1 MIEKNKFFCFLVL
14 LLLIFITNNLQA
26 DECKKIK
33 LNNGTLWVSSS
44 DEYKLCACQA
54 YENATVSLE
63 KMVKDKKPANWCV
76 VMDIDDT
83 ILNTVNHIIGL
94 EERGE
99 KYSDEEWI
107 EWYKKNEALP
117 VPGAVEFTQTVKK
130 LGGKVILITN
140 TQPQLRELTLNNL
153 KTFGFNYDMCLMKTG
168 SYARDTDKVLR
179 VKDVADGNIKGYPEY
194 GNTGPQNILMRIG
207 DSAHDLYDTTKYKFE
222 DVKDR
227 IGKDLIIIPNPMYG
241 SWSHSQDDC
250 MEPITSVTE
259 GKEFT
264 ITLDSNP
271 STGYKWELQKLDE
284 TMVTLISCKYAKKDN
299 LLPGSGGK
307 EIWTLKGISKGKT
320 VISFRYA
327 RPWEKDEE
335 SWEEKSFFILIK

>member
-271 STGYKWELQKLDE
+271 STGYKWELQNQDE
-284 TMVTLISCKYAKKDN
+284 TMVTFISCKYARTDN

-307 EIWTLKGISKGKT
+307 EIWTLKAIKKGKT
-320 VISFRYA
+320 VISFKYA
-327 RPWEKDEE
+327 RPWEKDEF
-335 SWEEKSFFILIK
+335 SSEEKSFFILIK